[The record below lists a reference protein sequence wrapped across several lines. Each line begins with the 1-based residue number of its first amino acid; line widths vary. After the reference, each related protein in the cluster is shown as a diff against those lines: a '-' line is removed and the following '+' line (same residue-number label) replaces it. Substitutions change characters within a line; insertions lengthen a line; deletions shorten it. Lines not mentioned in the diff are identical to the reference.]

1 MYDVI
6 VIGGGPAGVSASLY
20 AKRSNLNV
28 LLIHNGISNL
38 DKAVKIDN
46 YYGFKDGI
54 SGTQLYNDG
63 LLQAENIGVI
73 VKKEEVTSI
82 LFNDN
87 GFSVKTPLNI
97 YNCNSIV
104 IATGNKKVSPNI
116 DGLNKF
122 EGKGVSYCAIC
133 DSFFFKNK
141 KVCILG
147 SGEYAIEEANVLSN
161 VTDNVTILTNGENIK
176 GNTKFDVIN
185 KTIKKL
191 DGDNKLSKVVF
202 DDDSEV
208 DTDGLFVALGEASAI
223 DFAKSLG
230 IIVDGINI
238 KVNGDMSTNIK
249 GIYACGNIT
258 GGLLQ
263 VSKAVYEGTLA
274 GLNASKYVKEK
285 INNGK

>member
-20 AKRSNLNV
+20 AKRSNLSV

-63 LLQAENIGVI
+63 LLQAENMGVI

-87 GFSVKTPLNI
+87 GFSVKTPLNM

-176 GNTKFDVIN
+176 ADTKFDVIN
-185 KTIKKL
+185 KTIKKF
-191 DGDNKLSKVVF
+191 DGDNKLSKVIF

-238 KVNGDMSTNIK
+238 KVNSDMSTNIK

>member
-1 MYDVI
+1 MYDVVI
-6 VIGGGPAGVSASLY
+6 IGGGPAGVSASLY

-87 GFSVKTPLNI
+87 GFSVKTPLNM

-104 IATGNKKVSPNI
+104 IATGNRKVSPNI

-176 GNTKFDVIN
+176 VNTKFDVIN
-185 KTIKKL
+185 KAIKKV
-191 DGDNKLSKVVF
+191 DGDNKLNKVVF
-202 DDDSEV
+202 DDDSEI
-208 DTDGLFVALGEASAI
+208 DIDGLFVALGEASAI

-238 KVNGDMSTNIK
+238 KVNSDMSTNIK

>member
-6 VIGGGPAGVSASLY
+6 IIGGGPAGVSASLY
-20 AKRSNLNV
+20 AKKSNLNV

-73 VKKEEVTSI
+73 VKNEEVTSI

-87 GFSVKTPLNI
+87 GFSVKTSLNM

-104 IATGNKKVSPNI
+104 IATGNRKVSPNI

-176 GNTKFDVIN
+176 VNTKFDVIN
-185 KTIKKL
+185 KAIKKV
-191 DGDNKLSKVVF
+191 DGDNKLNKVVF
-202 DDDSEV
+202 DDDSEI
-208 DTDGLFVALGEASAI
+208 DIDGLFVALGEASAI

-238 KVNGDMSTNIK
+238 KVNSDMSTNIK

>member
-87 GFSVKTPLNI
+87 GFSVKTPLNM

-176 GNTKFDVIN
+176 ADTKFDVIN
-185 KTIKKL
+185 KTIKKF

-238 KVNGDMSTNIK
+238 KVNSDMSTNIK

-285 INNGK
+285 INNDK

>member
-87 GFSVKTPLNI
+87 GFSAKTPLNM

-176 GNTKFDVIN
+176 ADTKFDVIN

-238 KVNGDMSTNIK
+238 KVNSDMSTNIN

>member
-87 GFSVKTPLNI
+87 GFSVKTPLNM

-116 DGLNKF
+116 DGLNNF

-176 GNTKFDVIN
+176 ADTKFDVIN
-185 KTIKKL
+185 KTIKKF

-238 KVNGDMSTNIK
+238 KVNSDMSTNIK

>member
-6 VIGGGPAGVSASLY
+6 IIGGGPAGVSASLY

-28 LLIHNGISNL
+28 LLIHNGVSNL

-87 GFSVKTPLNI
+87 GFRVKTPLNM

-104 IATGNKKVSPNI
+104 IATGNRKVSPNI

-122 EGKGVSYCAIC
+122 EGKGVSYCAVC

-176 GNTKFDVIN
+176 VNTKFDVIN
-185 KTIKKL
+185 KAIKKV
-191 DGDNKLSKVVF
+191 DGYNKLNKVVF
-202 DDDSEV
+202 DDDSEI

-238 KVNGDMSTNIK
+238 KVNSDMSTNIK

>member
-6 VIGGGPAGVSASLY
+6 IIGGGPAGVSASLY

-87 GFSVKTPLNI
+87 GFSVKTSLNM

-104 IATGNKKVSPNI
+104 IATGNRKVSPNI

-176 GNTKFDVIN
+176 VNTKFDVIN
-185 KTIKKL
+185 KAIKKV
-191 DGDNKLSKVVF
+191 DGDNKLNKVVF
-202 DDDSEV
+202 DDDSEI
-208 DTDGLFVALGEASAI
+208 DIDGLFVALGEASAI

-238 KVNGDMSTNIK
+238 KVNSDMSTNIK

>member
-20 AKRSNLNV
+20 AKRSNLSV

-87 GFSVKTPLNI
+87 GFSVKTPLNM

-176 GNTKFDVIN
+176 ADTKFDVIN
-185 KTIKKL
+185 KTIKKF

-238 KVNGDMSTNIK
+238 KVNSDMSTNIK

>member
-122 EGKGVSYCAIC
+122 DGKGVSYCAIC

-176 GNTKFDVIN
+176 ADTKFDVIN
-185 KTIKKL
+185 KTIKKF

-238 KVNGDMSTNIK
+238 KVNSDMSTNIK

>member
-176 GNTKFDVIN
+176 ADTKFDVIN

-238 KVNGDMSTNIK
+238 KVNSDMSTNIN

>member
-6 VIGGGPAGVSASLY
+6 IIGGGPAGVSASLY

-38 DKAVKIDN
+38 AKAVKIDN

-73 VKKEEVTSI
+73 VKKEEITSI

-87 GFSVKTPLNI
+87 GFSVKTPLNM

-104 IATGNKKVSPNI
+104 IATGNRKVSPNI
-116 DGLNKF
+116 DGLNNF

-147 SGEYAIEEANVLSN
+147 SGEYAIEEASVLSN

-176 GNTKFDVIN
+176 VNTKFDVIN
-185 KTIKKL
+185 KTIKKV

-202 DDDSEV
+202 DDDSEI

-238 KVNGDMSTNIK
+238 KVNSDMSTNIK

>member
-6 VIGGGPAGVSASLY
+6 IIGGGPAGVSASLY

-73 VKKEEVTSI
+73 VKNEEVTSI

-87 GFSVKTPLNI
+87 GFSVKTPLNM

-104 IATGNKKVSPNI
+104 VATGNRKVSPNI

-176 GNTKFDVIN
+176 VNTKFDVIN
-185 KTIKKL
+185 KAIKKV
-191 DGDNKLSKVVF
+191 DGDNKLNKVVF
-202 DDDSEV
+202 DDDSEI
-208 DTDGLFVALGEASAI
+208 DIDGLFVALGEASAI

-238 KVNGDMSTNIK
+238 KVNSDMSTNIK

>member
-87 GFSVKTPLNI
+87 GFSVKTPLNM

-176 GNTKFDVIN
+176 ADTKFDVIN
-185 KTIKKL
+185 KTIKKF

-238 KVNGDMSTNIK
+238 KVNSDMSTNIK

>member
-176 GNTKFDVIN
+176 ADTKFDVIN

-238 KVNGDMSTNIK
+238 KVNSDMSTNIK